1 MPLGNPITIENES
14 RTLTVSV
21 TSAGVDT
28 YNIADGYKINHINV
42 YRNGVKLGVGEDF
55 VASDGST
62 VTFVTAPDVGDVIE
76 FGIFDEFQV
85 NDAIVGAAS
94 SQTIYGDLTINGRL
108 YTNNDVIVGGAAYA
122 DVAGIATYAT
132 SAGFSTV
139 AGIASALSIDAVVT
153 TTGSITAQ
161 SLTGVSSVTTANLF
175 ADSAVISGI
184 VTAVGFASANASAA
198 DFPYG
203 VTLTEF
209 SEGLQ
214 SLGNTGSAAT
224 INLANG
230 TFVTATLTDNCTF
243 TFTPGITAGSI
254 GFSLLLENDTSGPH
268 SIVWP
273 TSVKWPANTTPSR
286 TETDSKKDLWVFV
299 SYDGGTSWY
308 GNIAIYNFNA

>member
-21 TSAGVDT
+21 TSAGVDI

-76 FGIFDEFQV
+76 FGIFDDLQV

-108 YTNNDVIVGGAAYA
+108 YTNNEVIVGGAAYA

-184 VTAVGFASANASAA
+184 ATAVGFASANASAA

-230 TFVTATLTDNCTF
+230 SSCNCYT
-243 TFTPGITAGSI
+243 
-254 GFSLLLENDTSGPH
+254 N
-268 SIVWP
+268 
-273 TSVKWPANTTPSR
+273 
-286 TETDSKKDLWVFV
+286 
-299 SYDGGTSWY
+299 
-308 GNIAIYNFNA
+308 